1 MKPKFKVGQIVQMST
16 NGLSRATQGASYEI
30 ISIRPANDDEFQY
43 VIKSTT
49 EAYQR
54 CVREGLLAG

>member
-1 MKPKFKVGQIVQMST
+1 MKPKFKVGQTVQLST
-16 NGLSRATQGASYEI
+16 NGLGRAVRGTSYEI

-43 VIKSTT
+43 VIKSPT

-54 CVREGLLAG
+54 CVREGLLAT